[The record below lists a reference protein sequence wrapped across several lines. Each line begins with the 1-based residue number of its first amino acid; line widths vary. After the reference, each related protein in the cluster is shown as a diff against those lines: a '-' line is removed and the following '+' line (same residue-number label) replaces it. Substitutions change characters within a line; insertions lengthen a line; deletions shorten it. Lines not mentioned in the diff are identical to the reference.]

1 MVSIKVHESSK
12 LCILTCIDFKKS
24 HSFIRFIDFG
34 RGKSLPLTPDSEQ
47 TNHSYFR
54 SNKGRVVIDRVIPEM
69 MEVKA
74 GESSELDENSPCD
87 DDDDVEDD
95 VDLSVIES
103 DYECAA
109 EKHVTATQQ
118 LDESHHRFSTYNEVM
133 FDRVTHELSTA
144 RARSELSSRKI
155 RSVEVVG
162 TAKVKDAL
170 KQIKFRHSEEILCT
184 SSMACN
190 SRHEEQR
197 VVSEEVKINPYTQAR
212 RKTFKRGRKIDSL
225 TSEFSREQSSE
236 RQQDAELVSEMVDE
250 LASYENLYQSTSTKL
265 DDDEQEVQSD
275 AVFNSEDNLD
285 LYKVEIEYMER
296 VKSNLQREYKSDGD
310 SLDEV
315 GKDLVVHEVPWKNH
329 SVDFDEKLTSICS
342 DRDDEDVPEQ
352 PQHQPIEAPDTPV
365 RSCLVTRRESN
376 KRTKSESDKDHLTVS
391 QPDIKSNLLSTQ
403 NNSTSSEKSFGK
415 LRKIN
420 RFLRVK
426 RFSSSALLAK
436 SVGVESDANM
446 TESTRCSESNSSKTS
461 LASPKSLKSKK
472 KSTKKRRFSFFGK
485 SHSNNDISLNLK
497 SLASKLS
504 LLSKSNFDLSK
515 NLSNLRLN
523 SVGTY
528 NMKGTSTEYRSDII
542 TNKGSCL
549 SPLSEAFYNAT
560 GSYQLTPME
569 LFEKFC
575 STEFTGLYKNEV
587 LNDDELYPPH
597 ESQIIPKGAIKKTSL
612 LYKQNSEPRFGNQK
626 ECAND
631 QYYHPNKYF
640 YEDNIFE
647 EDEGC
652 VDVYMQPMHTTNRRR
667 SSFERNREYHR
678 DHLDNFYE
686 HDEDLLEVSRTYKSN
701 EDISAI
707 DETDEEEEAMNENEN
722 EFDDGEIVEVHQP
735 NDENTEYLMS
745 KYVEQA
751 AHIDSEVNESLM
763 KELSADQLLSRSSET
778 LNSISNT
785 EGLLDTLKQMNFDSS
800 CASNISLSL
809 NSEILDE
816 NHATP
821 KPPPVKI
828 RTMTMSEIDDFT
840 LTPDGSIL
848 SNKLLQAQNTEIRL
862 CDISSQYSL
871 ECEELEEDDEAQTDK
886 QFGELVNRDFDR
898 MFIKVRNDSDTDLTA
913 TPSAATVLTA
923 IKISS
928 RSVDKLDV
936 LPLEF
941 QPSPLQHDD
950 EILGIA
956 APSAQELTKSITSS
970 NLQGSS
976 SSSSAA
982 EKLELEKLKA
992 KRSLSTGAINKKKHS
1007 NVLLC
1012 NHL

>member
-1 MVSIKVHESSK
+1 M
-12 LCILTCIDFKKS
+12 
-24 HSFIRFIDFG
+24 
-34 RGKSLPLTPDSEQ
+34 
-47 TNHSYFR
+47 
-54 SNKGRVVIDRVIPEM
+54 IDRIIPEM
-69 MEVKA
+69 MEGPKVA
-74 GESSELDENSPCD
+74 GESIELDENSPCD
-87 DDDDVEDD
+87 DIDDDDD
-95 VDLSVIES
+95 DECVGELSTIES
-103 DYECAA
+103 DYECP
-109 EKHVTATQQ
+109 EKSVNAVQQ
-118 LDESHHRFSTYNEVM
+118 LESGHHRLPSSTYNELL
-133 FDRVTHELSTA
+133 FDRVAHDLSTP
-144 RARSELSSRKI
+144 RGYGEPSSRKN
-155 RSVEVVG
+155 RSLEVVG
-162 TAKVKDAL
+162 SVKVRDAL
-170 KQIKFRHSEEILCT
+170 RQIKFRHSDEILCKKSIMYQPT
-184 SSMACN
+184 ASPEQQKVKKVEEAQHPEN
-190 SRHEEQR
+190 S
-197 VVSEEVKINPYTQAR
+197 YTQAR
-212 RKTFKRGRKIDSL
+212 RKTFKRGKKIDSL

-236 RQQDAELVSEMVDE
+236 SQRMVNELVDE
-250 LASYENLYQSTSTKL
+250 LNSYENLYQTSTSTKL
-265 DDDEQEVQSD
+265 DDDDEAPSD

-285 LYKVEIEYMER
+285 LYKVEVEYMER

-315 GKDLVVHEVPWKNH
+315 GKDLVVHEVQWKNH
-329 SVDFDEKLTSICS
+329 SVEFDEKLTSICS
-342 DRDDEDVPEQ
+342 DREDDDAIEPIQLPKATDNDVESET
-352 PQHQPIEAPDTPV
+352 PI
-365 RSCLVTRRESN
+365 RSCLVARRESN

-391 QPDIKSNLLSTQ
+391 QPDIKSNLLAAQ

-420 RFLRVK
+420 RFLRAK
-426 RFSSSALLAK
+426 RFSSSALLSRS
-436 SVGVESDANM
+436 SVVAESDANINDSM
-446 TESTRCSESNSSKTS
+446 RCSESNSSKTS

-497 SLASKLS
+497 SLASKLN
-504 LLSKSNFDLSK
+504 LLSKSNFDLTK

-575 STEFTGLYKNEV
+575 STEFTGLYKNEA

-597 ESQIIPKGAIKKTSL
+597 EGQIIPTGAIKKTNM
-612 LYKQNSEPRFGNQK
+612 LYKQNSEPRYGVRK
-626 ECAND
+626 ESANNE
-631 QYYHPNKYF
+631 QYYHPNKY
-640 YEDNIFE
+640 YYDDQIFE
-647 EDEGC
+647 EDENC
-652 VDVYMQPMHTTNRRR
+652 VDVYMHPMHPANRRR
-667 SSFERNREYHR
+667 SSFDRKHGYNG

-686 HDEDLLEVSRTYKSN
+686 QEEDLLEVSRTYKSN

-707 DETDEEEEAMNENEN
+707 DETDEEDAMNEHE
-722 EFDDGEIVEVHQP
+722 EFDDEEVVEVHQA
-735 NDENTEYLMS
+735 NNGDNTEYLMS

-751 AHIDSEVNESLM
+751 AHIDSEVNDSLM
-763 KELSADQLLSRSSET
+763 KELSADQLMSRSSET

-785 EGLLDTLKQMNFDSS
+785 EGLLNTLKQMNFDSS

-816 NHATP
+816 NSV

-840 LTPDGSIL
+840 LTPDGSTF
-848 SNKLLQAQNTEIRL
+848 SNKMLPAQNTEIRL

-871 ECEELEEDDEAQTDK
+871 ECEELEEDEMTDK
-886 QFGELVNRDFDR
+886 QFDELVNRDYDR
-898 MFIKVRNDSDTDLTA
+898 MLALKVRNDSDTDLTA

-923 IKISS
+923 IKIST
-928 RSVDKLDV
+928 RSVDKLSV

-941 QPSPLQHDD
+941 QPSPLTDD
-950 EILGIA
+950 EEILA

-970 NLQGSS
+970 NLQC
-976 SSSSAA
+976 SSSSAEKEKA
-982 EKLELEKLKA
+982 EMEKLKA
-992 KRSLSTGAINKKKHS
+992 NRSLSMGAINKKKHS